1 MYYIHPQSTSTT
13 TITTATLQNMERILE
28 KDLVQIL
35 NKNPWLVI
43 VILVLVFFGW
53 LVLVFKKNISRL
65 VNKSS
70 KKMRN
75 VNNMRPSI
83 NLIEV

>member
-13 TITTATLQNMERILE
+13 TITTATLQNMEQILE

-53 LVLVFKKNISRL
+53 LVLVFKKT
-65 VNKSS
+65 
-70 KKMRN
+70 
-75 VNNMRPSI
+75 
-83 NLIEV
+83 

>member
-13 TITTATLQNMERILE
+13 TITTATLQNMEQILE

>member
-1 MYYIHPQSTSTT
+1 MYYIHPQSTSTA
-13 TITTATLQNMERILE
+13 TITATLQNMEQILE
-28 KDLVQIL
+28 RDLVQIL

>member
-1 MYYIHPQSTSTT
+1 MYYIHPQSTSTA
-13 TITTATLQNMERILE
+13 TITATLQNMEQILE
-28 KDLVQIL
+28 RDLVQIL

-43 VILVLVFFGW
+43 VILVLMFFGW

-70 KKMRN
+70 KKMR
-75 VNNMRPSI
+75 MLIMCSQASI
-83 NLIEV
+83 

>member
-75 VNNMRPSI
+75 VNNMRPSM

>member
-1 MYYIHPQSTSTT
+1 
-13 TITTATLQNMERILE
+13 MEQILE
-28 KDLVQIL
+28 RDLVQIL

-43 VILVLVFFGW
+43 VILVLMFFGW

-75 VNNMRPSI
+75 VNNVQPSI